1 MKYLNKILF
10 LATFITLVVAGC
22 KKVAD
27 LPFYKDGNVVALT
40 ASKTTLTPVPGDS
53 TKDVVTFSWTDPN
66 YATDSKTVRYLLEID
81 SAGSQF
87 GTKVTK
93 ELAGERTASIK
104 GSELNNILLNYGFTP
119 GTSYEL
125 EVRVVS
131 SYANNNEQFKS
142 NTVKLTVTPYTDPSV
157 FSTSKI
163 FVAGSL
169 VTATDNALTFSW
181 TPSFKGYSGVVTY
194 SIQYDSLTKNFAN
207 AQNIPVGPTI
217 YNLPMTIGQINGN
230 ALDVG
235 IKGTTSGKVQYRLK
249 AVTALGAVAYSN
261 PVNVTV
267 KAYVSI
273 INMYLVGAVNGWDI
287 NVPLQLISDKGPG
300 RNNKVYY
307 TYVKLDANSEFKFVQ
322 KIGDWGSAYGNT
334 GTSGTGYTTD
344 YNQGGNFSS
353 TTAGVYR
360 LTIDISNKMVYVQQK
375 QVGIVGNMQGW
386 TPATPIFGAYVS
398 RDKFLIV
405 ANSNGT
411 DEFKFHEGPVWDN
424 GTPDKTRWWGIGT
437 VPGTL
442 DNDGQGANLVA
453 NTSPRTRAIWDGS
466 DPEQV
471 KYELSPASEMRLVGD
486 GMNKAGVNDWDPPSS
501 PQMTYFGNGVWKI
514 TIALKAGKDIKFLAG
529 NAWGALDYE
538 DNGAGV
544 GTGTRNIQLTGAD
557 NFKTPAAAGTY
568 TITLDEH
575 HQTMSIN

>member
-1 MKYLNKILF
+1 MKYLNRILF
-10 LATFITLVVAGC
+10 FAAIITVVVAGC

-27 LPFYKDGNVVALT
+27 LPFYNDGTVVALT
-40 ASKTTLTPVPGDS
+40 ASKTTIMPMPADS

-66 YATDSKTVRYLLEID
+66 YATDSKTVKYLLEID
-81 SAGSQF
+81 SVGGQF

-93 ELAGERTASIK
+93 ELAGERTASIT
-104 GSELNNILLNYGFTP
+104 GSELNNILLNFGFTP
-119 GTSYEL
+119 GTSSEL
-125 EVRVVS
+125 EVRVIS
-131 SYANNNEQFKS
+131 SYGNNNEQFKS
-142 NTVKLTVTPYTDPSV
+142 NTIKLTVTPYTDPSV

-169 VTATDNALTFSW
+169 ATATDNALTFSW
-181 TPSFKGYSGVVTY
+181 SPSFKGYSGVVTY

-207 AQNIPVGPTI
+207 AQSIPVGATI
-217 YNLPMTIGQINGN
+217 YSLPMTIGQINAN

-249 AVTALGAVAYSN
+249 AVTGLGAVAYSN

-273 INMYLVGAVNGWDI
+273 INMYLVGSVNGWDI
-287 NVPLQLISDKGPG
+287 NAPLQLISDKGPG

-307 TYVKLDANSEFKFVQ
+307 TYVKLDANSEFKFAQ

-334 GTSGTGYTTD
+334 GTSGAGYTTD

-375 QVGIVGNMQGW
+375 QVGVVGNMQGW
-386 TPATPIFGAYVS
+386 NPASPNAGGYVS

-405 ANSNGT
+405 TNSNGT
-411 DEFKFHEGPVWDN
+411 DEFKFHDGTAWDN
-424 GTPDKTRWWGIGT
+424 GTPDKARWWGKGT
-437 VPGTL
+437 VAGTL

-453 NTSPRTRAIWDGS
+453 STSPRTRAIWDGS
-466 DPEQV
+466 DPQQV

-486 GMNKAGVNDWDPPSS
+486 GMNKPGVNDWDPPSS
-501 PQMTYFGNGVWKI
+501 PQMTYSGNGVWTI

-529 NAWGALDYE
+529 DAWGAFDYE

-544 GTGTRNIQLTGAD
+544 GTGTRNIKWTGGD
-557 NFKTPAAAGTY
+557 NFKTPATAGTY
-568 TITLDEH
+568 TVTLDEH
-575 HQTMSIN
+575 NQTMSIN